1 MPTGTSTVLLLRHGQ
16 SEWNA
21 VRRWQGTA
29 DPPLTALGRRQARA
43 TADVL
48 QRLDVSFTGVWAS
61 DLQRAEATASI
72 LSGRLGLGPV
82 VTDARLREAHA
93 GEWEGLTP
101 DEIDR
106 EWPGYLSN
114 HQRPPRFE
122 PFAAVVGRVTDAI
135 RAVVASLDGDAG
147 AALVVAHSGVIR
159 SLIRHLGAVDGRIPN
174 MGGVWL
180 GVAEPS
186 PASSATL
193 RLDPGHDRPELVL
206 GDLFDPAGVVVSGV
220 DAPGEDPGDQPDDP
234 DTDRAEQR

>member
-1 MPTGTSTVLLLRHGQ
+1 MLLLRHGQ

-21 VRRWQGTA
+21 LRRWQGTA
-29 DPPLTALGRRQARA
+29 DPPLTALGRRQART

-48 QRLDVSFTGVWAS
+48 VRLGVSFAGVWAS

-72 LSGRLGLGPV
+72 LSRRLGVGPV
-82 VTDARLREAHA
+82 VTDPRLREAHA

-106 EWPGYLSN
+106 KWPGYLAD
-114 HQRPPRFE
+114 HRRPPRFE
-122 PFAAVVGRVTDAI
+122 PFPDVVRRVTDAI
-135 RAVVASLDGDAG
+135 RDVIASLDDSPDGAAG
-147 AALVVAHSGVIR
+147 TALVVAHSGVIR

-193 RLDPGHDRPELVL
+193 RLDPGDDRPELIL
-206 GDLFDPAGVVVSGV
+206 GDVFDPDGVVVSGV
-220 DAPGEDPGDQPDDP
+220 DAPGEDPGDQSDDA
-234 DTDRAEQR
+234 DADGAEQR